1 MNRRNLQKI
10 EHFVSIDTLDKN
22 YITELIH
29 RALLYKAGSSYH
41 FLEPKFVTTLFLEGS
56 TRARYSFDMAQK
68 KLGIK
73 SLDFDVKSSQ
83 IENGETLYD
92 TVLTLSALGVDA
104 VVIRS
109 YEEKYY
115 EELINSQGITCS
127 IINAGDG
134 LGEHPIQT
142 MTDLMT
148 IYESFGTFEGIVIG
162 IVGDMV
168 HSRAAHSNMRALKR
182 LGATLLFYGDATWTV
197 DEFKQYGKYVTFEE
211 VLETADVLMVHR
223 MQTEAYH
230 AGYSETEYFSKFGI
244 TKERYEKMKDTSII
258 MHPGPVKRNVELASE
273 LLECERSRIT
283 TQIQNGVYMNMA
295 ILESVLA

>member
-10 EHFVSIDTLDKN
+10 EHFVSIDTLSEQ

-29 RALLYKAGSSYH
+29 RALLYKSGASYQ

-115 EELINSQGITCS
+115 EELIASQGIHCS
-127 IINAGDG
+127 IISAGDG

-148 IYESFGTFEGIVIG
+148 IYETFGTFEGLVIG
-162 IVGDMV
+162 IVGDML

-182 LGATLLFYGDATWTV
+182 LGAMLLFYGDPSWEVET
-197 DEFKQYGKYVTFEE
+197 FKQYGKYVSFED
-211 VLETADVLMVHR
+211 VLTQADVLMVHR
-223 MQTEAYH
+223 MQTTEYH
-230 AGYSETEYFSKFGI
+230 AGYSEDVYFSKFGL
-244 TKERYEKMKDTSII
+244 TKERFEQMKQTSII
-258 MHPGPVKRNVELASE
+258 MHPGPVKRDVELASE
-273 LLECERSRIT
+273 LLECDRSRIT
-283 TQIQNGVYMNMA
+283 TQIQNGVFMNMA